1 MPIIPAIQIVD
12 CNQSVALLSRGF
24 GKSPSAIVMR
34 LARSDDDDS
43 CLLPFRAATGT
54 PFLRAE
60 ELMHNE
66 RVIAHS
72 IARTLNLQH
81 DIMCFFIC
89 CFAASNRFRARV
101 TYCRNVNRQ
110 IDSISCSRT
119 RAAGRSLL
127 SPRNAESPMLTRFL
141 RLRAVNRMLAS
152 KLPSALKVFN
162 NEAGGNPSR
171 MGCGRGVSNLSS

>member
-1 MPIIPAIQIVD
+1 MD
-12 CNQSVALLSRGF
+12 CNQSVALLSRDS
-24 GKSPSAIVMR
+24 GKSLSAIVMR
-34 LARSDDDDS
+34 LARRDGDDS
-43 CLLPFRAATGT
+43 CLLAFHAATGT

-60 ELMHNE
+60 EFVHNE

-72 IARTLNLQH
+72 IAWTLNLRH
-81 DIMCFFIC
+81 RIVSFFIC
-89 CFAASNRFRARV
+89 CFVASNRFRAPV

-141 RLRAVNRMLAS
+141 RLRAANRVLAFD
-152 KLPSALKVFN
+152 LPSVLKVFK